1 MVYVVLLLSAKNA
14 MNCFKGIESYI
25 EVPEKTL
32 DFDPFDN
39 TEDKDN
45 KSPPLWRR

>member
-1 MVYVVLLLSAKNA
+1 MVYVVLLLSAKNP

-45 KSPPLWRR
+45 QPHPWHR